1 MIGFLVFV
9 AVSLVAVILAFTV
22 PDHWVTR
29 VSSLMGSLAAASL
42 LYSGIVS
49 FFIHSWSLNLWQLRG
64 WGLLVVG
71 EPHLSAFFILVT
83 ALVFLPVSW
92 FSPAYLRRLHS
103 HYDLRYF
110 ALLYH
115 VLMMAIVMT
124 FLAQDVITFLLSWE
138 IMSVASYLAVNFEH
152 LQDSHTQAG
161 YMMLGASEA
170 GFLLTLG
177 AWLPLIAASHSID
190 FSAIQ
195 AASAHDHSASLAMGW
210 AVMLCSFFGFGV
222 KAGLFPSMSW
232 LPRAHPAAPANFSAI
247 LSGVILNLG
256 IYGIIEVNTVL
267 WPIRYPAQGLLILVI
282 GSMTALIGI
291 LYASTENH
299 LKRMLAHSSIENMG
313 LIATALG
320 AMFTFRAAHLPEL
333 AWIAGI
339 AALYQILNHSV
350 YKSLLFLGAG
360 AIDVST
366 GDLEMDHLGG
376 LARLMPWT
384 SVFLLAGVM
393 AISALPPFNGFISE
407 WLIIQSLLRSV
418 VLKSTIDQVIF
429 AFSGVIVALTAGL
442 AATAFIK
449 LYGMIFLGQRRS
461 AAAENA
467 HEAGSGPRWALGI
480 LALGCLI
487 LGVTPTYVATG
498 LSPLAV
504 ELAKGGTGSGL
515 IPTFFS
521 PQHLPRSLAQTFG
534 PLGAELGRHIL
545 PGPGLAFLYQS
556 PMPSQNVVFA
566 SSPSYLAIAMA
577 LLLGLLYLSV
587 HVLRRRRQVVRHE
600 PWQGGV
606 KQLPADA
613 HYTATGFSN
622 PIVVIFRA
630 ILRPYQPVEHEQFS
644 ASHFHTAVRRE
655 VRESYVVDRLV
666 FLPVAALVQ
675 SIAQVLARIHHGKI
689 NVYIAYALFT
699 LLIVLALSLWILP

>member
-1 MIGFLVFV
+1 MIGFLVFM
-9 AVSLVAVILAFTV
+9 AVSLLATVLPFTIKS
-22 PDHWVTR
+22 HRVTR
-29 VSSLMGSLAAASL
+29 ASSVMGSLAAAAL

-49 FFIHSWSLNLWQLRG
+49 FFIHSWSLNLWFLQG
-64 WGLLVVG
+64 WGFLVVG
-71 EPHLSAFFILVT
+71 EPRLSAFFILIT
-83 ALVFLPVSW
+83 GLVFLPVSW
-92 FSPAYLRRLHS
+92 FSPAYLKRLHG

-110 ALLYH
+110 SLLYH
-115 VLMMAIVMT
+115 VLMMAIVLT
-124 FLAQDVITFLLSWE
+124 FLAQDVITFLFAWE
-138 IMSVASYLAVNFEH
+138 IMSIASYLAVNFEH
-152 LQDSHTQAG
+152 LHDSHTQAG

-177 AWLPLIAASHSID
+177 AWLPLIDVSHSID

-195 AASAHDHSASLAMGW
+195 VASAQYHSASLGLGW

-256 IYGIIEVNTVL
+256 IYGIIEINAVL
-267 WPIRYPAQGLLILVI
+267 WPIHDPLQGLLILVI
-282 GSMTALIGI
+282 GSVTALIGI

-313 LIATALG
+313 LITTALG
-320 AMFTFRAAHLPEL
+320 AMFAFRADHLPEL
-333 AWIAGI
+333 AWIAGV

-350 YKSLLFLGAG
+350 YKSLLFLGVG
-360 AIDVST
+360 WIDVST
-366 GDLEMDHLGG
+366 GDLEMDRLGG

-384 SVFLLAGVM
+384 SVFMLVGVM

-449 LYGMIFLGQRRS
+449 LYGMVFLGRGRS
-461 AAAENA
+461 PGATNA
-467 HEAGSGPRWALGI
+467 HEAGHGPRWALGM

-498 LSPLAV
+498 LSFLAV
-504 ELAKGGTGSGL
+504 ELAQGGTQSGL
-515 IPTFFS
+515 IPAFFS
-521 PQHLPRSLAQTFG
+521 PQHLPQALARTFG
-534 PLGAELGRHIL
+534 PLGAELGSHIL
-545 PGPGLAFLYQS
+545 PGPGLVFLYQS
-556 PMPSQNVVFA
+556 PKPLQNVVFA

-577 LLLGLLYLSV
+577 ILLGLVYV
-587 HVLRRRRQVVRHE
+587 VIRIAKRHKQIVRHE

-606 KQLPADA
+606 KELPADA

-644 ASHFHTAVRRE
+644 AAHFHTMVRRE

-666 FLPVAALVQ
+666 FFPLATLVQ
-675 SIAQVLARIHHGKI
+675 SAAQMLARIHHGKI
-689 NVYIAYALFT
+689 NVYIAYALIT
-699 LLIVLALSLWILP
+699 LLLAISLSLWVVP